1 MVGLGP
7 TNEGDNKI
15 PCPPGTCTPQTA
27 SKPNKMLHSAKGK
40 RKRGAGSTG
49 QECRVQTGILHRAAE
64 GDLTAEEPLGKDR
77 QEVNKQTLYFGLLV
91 HGPAGRTGLADA
103 RKWQPTY
110 SILAWKIP
118 WAEEP
123 EGLQSKGLQELDT
136 TQRLNHHKF
145 HGRGAW
151 GATVH

>member
-7 TNEGDNKI
+7 ANEGDNKI

-64 GDLTAEEPLGKDR
+64 GDLTAEEPLGKDQ
-77 QEVNKQTLYFGLLV
+77 QEVNKQTVFWAV
-91 HGPAGRTGLADA
+91 SAWACRQNGPGRCKEMATHL
-103 RKWQPTY
+103 QY
-110 SILAWKIP
+110 SCL
-118 WAEEP
+118 ENS
-123 EGLQSKGLQELDT
+123 L
-136 TQRLNHHKF
+136 
-145 HGRGAW
+145 GRGA
-151 GATVH
+151 